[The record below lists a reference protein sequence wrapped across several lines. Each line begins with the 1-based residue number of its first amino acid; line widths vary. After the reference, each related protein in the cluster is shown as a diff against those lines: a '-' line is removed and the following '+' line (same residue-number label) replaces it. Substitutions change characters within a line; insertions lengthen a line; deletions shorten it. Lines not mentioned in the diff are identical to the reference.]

1 MPISKNW
8 SRADAQHIKANAP
21 TKGGVYELKAFGDLV
36 YIGKAS
42 NLRRRLLE
50 HLNQRNPNYYR
61 FETAGFFQRPGRME
75 RQHLEAYGST
85 ESETPPWNQRV
96 PRA

>member
-8 SRADAQHIKANAP
+8 SRASAQHIKSSAP
-21 TKGGVYELKAFGDLV
+21 TKGGVYELKAFGQLV

-42 NLRRRLLE
+42 NLRRRLLR
-50 HLNQRNPNYYR
+50 HLNDRNPNYYR
-61 FETAGFFQRPGRME
+61 FETAGFFQSPESME
-75 RQHLEAYGST
+75 RSHLEAYGST
-85 ESETPPWNQRV
+85 KSKTPPWNQRV